1 MVYVPEA
8 VADAILFAA
17 AHPRRDMYIGTQ
29 SKLFTVLAGIAP
41 RTMDKV
47 MENVMYPTQLAPRPA
62 KNAQTNALYKPG
74 YGLQEHGSQEGWFRS
89 RSLYVKAQKYP
100 LLTYLAAAGLG
111 LGAWALAGRRG
122 KRLEG

>member
-47 MENVMYPTQLAPRPA
+47 MENMMYPTQLAPPGQKRADQRP
-62 KNAQTNALYKPG
+62 L
-74 YGLQEHGSQEGWFRS
+74 
-89 RSLYVKAQKYP
+89 
-100 LLTYLAAAGLG
+100 
-111 LGAWALAGRRG
+111 
-122 KRLEG
+122 